1 MTCYHPLTA
10 YYSNEINPATG
21 KRQITFKEKEAY
33 LPSLLNPLKL
43 PCGQCIGCRLDR
55 SRNNAVQI
63 MLENQLHD
71 ESIFLTL
78 TYDDEYLPPNNSV
91 YVDEVQRFIKRLRK
105 YLDKYENKKIRYF
118 ACGEYGTDSYRPHYH
133 LIIFGWK
140 PKDAKFYKDSVA
152 GKLYTSRILEKI
164 WKKGFCPFGEVTLES
179 AAYCA
184 RYVCKKITGPLA
196 EFYYNGLGINP
207 EFCVRSSRP
216 GLAHDWFFRHRKEAC
231 RDDYVI
237 VNSKKLSL
245 PKYFSRLLERYLPEE
260 LERMKKLRL
269 EKSAYAI
276 KKDLKTRGL
285 VIPDS
290 VKRGSELSFKA
301 LDKIYH
307 DWHVAPVQEIVKQSQ
322 FKQLRR
328 DEI

>member
-63 MLENQLHD
+63 MLENQLHAD
-71 ESIFLTL
+71 SIFLTL

-105 YLDKYENKKIRYF
+105 YLHYYEHKHIRYF
-118 ACGEYGTDSYRPHYH
+118 ACGEYGDESDRPHYH
-133 LIIFGWK
+133 LIIFGWY
-140 PKDAKFYKDSVA
+140 PKDAEFYKDSVA
-152 GKLYTSRILEKI
+152 GRLYTSRTLEKI

-179 AAYCA
+179 AAYVA
-184 RYVCKKITGPLA
+184 RYVCKITGPMA

-216 GLAHDWFFRHRKEAC
+216 GLAKDWFLRHYKQC
-231 RDDYVI
+231 LRDDYV
-237 VNSKKLSL
+237 VVDGSKLSL
-245 PKYFSRLLERYLPEE
+245 PKYFNRLLEQYLPEDFEE
-260 LERMKKLRL
+260 LKNSALRL
-269 EKSAYAI
+269 
-276 KKDLKTRGL
+276 
-285 VIPDS
+285 
-290 VKRGSELSFKA
+290 LSM
-301 LDKIYH
+301 LYVKIYN
-307 DWHVAPVQEIVKQSQ
+307 VEV
-322 FKQLRR
+322 
-328 DEI
+328 